1 MKYDVFISYSRKDY
15 VDESGK
21 VISNSI
27 VSKIKKELTTHR
39 YTYWFDEDGI
49 YSGDAFVGVIT
60 EAIKNS
66 EIFLFISSKNSNASE
81 WTNHEI
87 AAAKLLKKK
96 TIPFRVDDS
105 DYHSSIL
112 MYLAPLDYIDY
123 QVNNKKAIIQLIATI
138 ENHYA
143 AKAKDNPLPYESD
156 KKEELEIELNKLN
169 WGALLYAP
177 IWALFNTI
185 SWKSIKGKQW
195 YYLIISLGI
204 LILSGGNSVLGF
216 IFQAAFG
223 VYMGIKGNRIS
234 WSIKKWSSLEKFKKS
249 QKVWLIIA
257 IIINFIAYTKTILL
271 M

>member
-1 MKYDVFISYSRKDY
+1 MLELLV
-15 VDESGK
+15 
-21 VISNSI
+21 SI
-27 VSKIKKELTTHR
+27 
-39 YTYWFDEDGI
+39 
-49 YSGDAFVGVIT
+49 A
-60 EAIKNS
+60 KN
-66 EIFLFISSKNSNASE
+66 
-81 WTNHEI
+81 
-87 AAAKLLKKK
+87 
-96 TIPFRVDDS
+96 RQG
-105 DYHSSIL
+105 
-112 MYLAPLDYIDY
+112 PLDYIDY

-204 LILSGGNSVLGF
+204 LIQTLTTHV
-216 IFQAAFG
+216 
-223 VYMGIKGNRIS
+223 
-234 WSIKKWSSLEKFKKS
+234 
-249 QKVWLIIA
+249 
-257 IIINFIAYTKTILL
+257 LL